1 MTGPDAEPDTEPGV
15 DAMEWSPEVP
25 QEVRDALAERVAVAM
40 DRDPWDELVSPISG
54 RSLYY
59 DRTGKPIT
67 MRQWSRV
74 TEGMY
79 GSDPRRRRKILRR
92 VKRVGSDYIGPYWLS
107 TVWLG
112 MDHGFGMGPP
122 LIFESMAFGKPEPSE
137 FFEGKH
143 RPGDQFNICE
153 RYATERAALRGH
165 LALRRLVRVLWHASA
180 GPRPLAV
187 KMGKRH
193 GRRR

>member
-1 MTGPDAEPDTEPGV
+1 MH
-15 DAMEWSPEVP
+15 WSPEVP
-25 QEVRDALAERVAVAM
+25 EGKALAERVTLAM
-40 DRDPWDELVSPISG
+40 SRDPWDELVSPISG
-54 RSLYY
+54 KSLFY
-59 DRTGKPIT
+59 DRQGKPIT
-67 MRQWSRV
+67 MRQYSRI
-74 TEGMY
+74 TEAMYY
-79 GSDPRRRRKILRR
+79 GSTAKERRRGLRA
-92 VKRVGSDYIGPYWLS
+92 KRVAADHIGPYWLS

-112 MDHGFGMGPP
+112 ADHGFGMGPP
-122 LIFESMAFGKPEPSE
+122 LIFESMAFGKPRQSE
-137 FFEGKH
+137 FFEGKI
-143 RPGDQFNICE
+143 RPGDEFEICE